1 MAKVKLYD
9 VKVETQ
15 EQLEQLVIDIK
26 NALADLSP
34 SLAHDY
40 YSKAYDYYTKDDVL
54 SVIDIIDNYIEDDYV
69 IETYDGDLYSAI
81 IGAIYEYSDKF
92 YYYSDGFDYLKEHKI
107 YDFKD
112 AVANGYARDVCTI
125 ATYYYQEGLL
135 NAFNQVVE

>member
-1 MAKVKLYD
+1 LAKVKLYD

-34 SLAHDY
+34 SLAHN
-40 YSKAYDYYTKDDVL
+40 YYTKDDVL
-54 SVIDIIDNYIEDDYV
+54 SVIDVIDNYIEDDYV

-81 IGAIYEYSDKF
+81 IEAIYEYSNKF
-92 YYYSDGFDYLKEHKI
+92 YYYSDGFDYLKEYSI

-112 AVANGYARDVCTI
+112 AVANGYGEDVCTI

>member
-1 MAKVKLYD
+1 LAKVKLYD

-34 SLAHDY
+34 S
-40 YSKAYDYYTKDDVL
+40 KAYDYYTKDDVL
-54 SVIDIIDNYIEDDYV
+54 SVIDVIDIYIEDDYV

-81 IGAIYEYSDKF
+81 IEAIYEYSDKF
-92 YYYSDGFDYLKEHKI
+92 YYYSEGFDYLKEHNI
-107 YDFKD
+107 YEFKD
-112 AVANGYARDVCTI
+112 AVANGYDRDVCTI

>member
-1 MAKVKLYD
+1 MAQVKLYD

-34 SLAHDY
+34 SVY
-40 YSKAYDYYTKDDVL
+40 TNYTKDDVF
-54 SVIDIIDNYIEDDYV
+54 SVMDVIDNYIEDNYV
-69 IETYDGDLYSAI
+69 IKTYDGDLYSAI
-81 IGAIYEYSDKF
+81 IEAIYEYSEF
-92 YYYSDGFDYLKEHKI
+92 IYYSDCFDYLKEHNI

-112 AVANGYARDVCTI
+112 AIANGYDRDVCTI